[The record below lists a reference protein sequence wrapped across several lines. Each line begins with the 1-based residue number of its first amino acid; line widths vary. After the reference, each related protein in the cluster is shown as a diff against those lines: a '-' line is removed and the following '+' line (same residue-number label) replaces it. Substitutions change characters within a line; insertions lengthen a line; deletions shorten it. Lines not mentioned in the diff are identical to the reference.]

1 MAVGLTALV
10 SLGPMSL
17 AQATLIGNAS
27 RPPPNGIGY
36 SFQYSPPAGDTTYP
50 SDSPLQG
57 TLQFFSQPGPVQS
70 NPGPSQC
77 GAPIAIGAIAAG
89 GAMGGRFQP
98 TDPCFTDPTL
108 QLSFT
113 FSGQVQPGPNQA
125 KPPPNGSPPVAFAF
139 PFGTVSPASQ
149 PGPIQLPAVQLPA
162 VQFGFDASGPIYG
175 FHSPGVLIGTWN
187 IFTTPV
193 PEPPALPLFVFGL
206 SLVALLRLRPA
217 RLFS

>member
-1 MAVGLTALV
+1 
-10 SLGPMSL
+10 MSP
-17 AQATLIGNAS
+17 AQATLIVNAA

-50 SDSPLQG
+50 SDSQLQG
-57 TLQFFSQPGPVQS
+57 TLQFYAQPGPTQS
-70 NPGPSQC
+70 NPGPIQC
-77 GAPIAIGAIAAG
+77 GGAITIGAIAAG
-89 GAMGGRFQP
+89 GTMGGRFAP

-113 FSGQVQPGPNQA
+113 FNGQVNPGPIQINPGPNQT
-125 KPPPNGSPPVAFAF
+125 PPVAFAF
-139 PFGTVSPASQ
+139 PFGTVSPTSN
-149 PGPIQLPAVQLPA
+149 PGPQQLPAVQLPA

-193 PEPPALPLFVFGL
+193 PEPPALPLFLFGL
-206 SLVALLRLRPA
+206 GLFALLRLRPA